1 MAKYAN
7 QKSFTIER
15 NPVSKN
21 TKEVYLCIYGKS
33 LEEAMIDLNGV
44 AFKVYIYLMMNADGY
59 KFDFSPQYL
68 QDKYKFNRSSIY
80 AALKELEEKSYI
92 KKTGDNKYIAYE
104 TAQAAEAKEEPE
116 VEVNWW
122 GNTQKPVEGA
132 VIVPMRKKPKKEP
145 VNYLDC
151 ANWDDEW

>member
-44 AFKVYIYLMMNADGY
+44 AFKVYIFLMMNADGY
-59 KFDFSPQYL
+59 QFDFSPQYL

-92 KKTGDNKYIAYE
+92 KKIGDNKYIAYE
-104 TAQAAEAKEEPE
+104 TAQVAEAKEEPE

-151 ANWDDEW
+151 ANWDE